1 MKVVT
6 LNGLRRFLSNIKEK
20 LLPRQQVVTN
30 RNNISDV
37 TDNIFYILDNSAFSY
52 SVGQTWWINFK
63 LSNVQDVQSVKE
75 FKFMIRTGSNS
86 VNLGIGNYLNV
97 SGAGQMQAN
106 STYMITLYG
115 YGTQLYNGRYIGENA
130 FVDMRKLV

>member
-6 LNGLRRFLSNIKEK
+6 LNGLSRFLSNIKEK

-52 SVGQTWWINFK
+52 PAGQTWWINFK

-115 YGTQLYNGRYIGENA
+115 YGTQFYNGKRIGKNA
-130 FVDMRKLV
+130 FVDIRKLV

>member
-6 LNGLRRFLSNIKEK
+6 LNGLNRFLSNIKEK

-52 SVGQTWWINFK
+52 STGQTWWVNFK
-63 LSNVQDVQSVKE
+63 LSNVQDIQSIKE

-115 YGTQLYNGRYIGENA
+115 YGTQLHDGRRIGKNA